1 MNETVAVTPPGDPM
15 IGRVIADRYRILS
28 KLGEGGMGAVYKA
41 EQTKMSRLCAIKI
54 LSASFA
60 SDRDALARFNREAQM
75 SSKFDHPH
83 AVTIYDFGEAEGGLH
98 YLAMEFVE
106 GEMLSTILR
115 REGALPVERVLH
127 LARQA
132 GAALESAHR
141 TSIVHRDLKPDNI
154 MVTRKDGIEWVK
166 VLDFGIAKVAGEN
179 PQAGQDLTQAG
190 MVIGTPLYMS
200 PEQLAGEKL
209 DPRSDVYSFAIIVYQ
224 MLSGALPF
232 QGDNVQSMMIKR
244 LTEAP
249 LSLRMVNPQVQ
260 VPPGIEQAL
269 MMGLARH
276 RDQRCQTVSQFVT
289 ALENGAALT
298 GGINPAGPMPTIAQ
312 GSAAGTVPFPNA
324 DSYNTAQNQ
333 RQNTPP
339 NFPYPTQQQTPPQPQ
354 MQPPPQQFSGGQPMP
369 TMPAPNPI
377 SLAKPGEPS
386 GGYQQPQP
394 SGGYAQPSGQTYP
407 PAPPVMP
414 PQPARKKGG
423 LGVILVVVFLF
434 LAVLV
439 VGGGIGGYFLFFRK
453 ADPIVTNDP
462 NGNNGNN
469 ANNGTSGPKENGGI
483 TPAAQTAFDA
493 GVKLLESKDYTGA
506 ESKFRE
512 ALRESKDFG
521 KAHLNLGIAYFN
533 QKKFSDAVEEFDKAA
548 RLCDE
553 KDCKNYAHNYRGRTN
568 WEQKKYA
575 LAADDFEKAV
585 AADGNDFPSLAFQ
598 GFMLKLDGKAAKAG
612 PLFDRV
618 LSQSNDSNL
627 KDIVKQAKG
636 GETPPATA
644 SDAGVGPNQ

>member
-54 LSASFA
+54 LSSSFA

-75 SSKFDHPH
+75 SSRFDHPH

-141 TSIVHRDLKPDNI
+141 MSIVHRDLKPDNI
-154 MVTRKDGIEWVK
+154 MVTRKDNIEWVK

-260 VPPGIEQAL
+260 VAPGIEQAL

-289 ALENGAALT
+289 ALENGAAMT
-298 GGINPAGPMPTIAQ
+298 GGIAPAGPMPTISQ

-333 RQNTPP
+333 QQNTPP
-339 NFPYPTQQQTPPQPQ
+339 NFPYPTQQQPPPQPQ
-354 MQPPPQQFSGGQPMP
+354 MPPPQQQYSGGQPMP

-386 GGYQQPQP
+386 GGYQPQP
-394 SGGYAQPSGQTYP
+394 MAQASGGYAQPSGQTYP

-423 LGVILVVVFLF
+423 MGIILVVVFLLF
-434 LAVLV
+434 AVVL
-439 VGGGIGGYFLFFRK
+439 VGGGIGGYFLFIRK
-453 ADPIVTNDP
+453 ADPVVTNDP

-469 ANNGTSGPKENGGI
+469 GNNGTATPETQSTTFLEGAKALDSQNYAQAEEKFVAVLKEEPNN
-483 TPAAQTAFDA
+483 
-493 GVKLLESKDYTGA
+493 
-506 ESKFRE
+506 
-512 ALRESKDFG
+512 G
-521 KAHLNLGIAYFN
+521 KAHLNLGIAFYH
-533 QKKFSDAVEEFDKAA
+533 QKKLARADTEFGDAANLCSDTS
-548 RLCDE
+548 
-553 KDCKNYAHNYRGRTN
+553 CKNFAHKYKGLAY
-568 WEQKKYA
+568 WENKKYS
-575 LAADDFEKAV
+575 LAADEFREAYRQNSKDLTARAF
-585 AADGNDFPSLAFQ
+585 LAF
-598 GFMLKLDGKAAKAG
+598 MLVLDNKRSEATPIFNELLEAG
-612 PLFDRV
+612 
-618 LSQSNDSNL
+618 SL
-627 KDIVKQAKG
+627 KPELRDAVKQVKDGAG
-636 GETPPATA
+636 APQTA
-644 SDAGVGPNQ
+644 SDAGVGPGQ